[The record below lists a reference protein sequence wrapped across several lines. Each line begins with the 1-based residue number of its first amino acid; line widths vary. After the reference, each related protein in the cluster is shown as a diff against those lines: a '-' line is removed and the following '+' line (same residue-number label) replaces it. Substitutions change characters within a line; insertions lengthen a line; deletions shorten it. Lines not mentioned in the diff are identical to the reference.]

1 MLNAPGI
8 IDSNYRGELCVIL
21 CNTSERAVE
30 ITVGQR
36 IAQLVI
42 TPVAHVK
49 IIPVSQLPE
58 DTERGENG
66 FGSTGK

>member
-21 CNTSERAVE
+21 HNTSERAVK
-30 ITVGQR
+30 ITAGQR

-49 IIPVSQLPE
+49 IIPESQLTE
-58 DTERGENG
+58 NTERGENG
-66 FGSTGK
+66 FGSTGE